1 MSDLQQ
7 RFGELE
13 DPVLDGETALLEA
26 LVPVAD
32 RIADFAQREG
42 LYAHGQSVTV
52 RCADKH

>member
-1 MSDLQQ
+1 VDDFVKKSSYLYYT
-7 RFGELE
+7 E
-13 DPVLDGETALLEA
+13 EA
-26 LVPVAD
+26 LAPVAD